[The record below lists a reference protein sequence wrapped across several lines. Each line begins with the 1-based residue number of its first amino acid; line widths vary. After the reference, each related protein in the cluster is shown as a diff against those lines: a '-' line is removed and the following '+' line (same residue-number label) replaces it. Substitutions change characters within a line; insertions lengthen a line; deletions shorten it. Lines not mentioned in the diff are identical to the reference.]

1 MGDSSRNGTELPP
14 GKLKFQIKNSMIF
27 KGFAMRVMVLY
38 PYKNSIVPLRSN
50 KRENK
55 ALSCDQTVSQMQIEN
70 AKIQSR

>member
-1 MGDSSRNGTELPP
+1 
-14 GKLKFQIKNSMIF
+14 
-27 KGFAMRVMVLY
+27 MRVMVLY
-38 PYKNSIVPLRSN
+38 PSKNSTVPLGSN